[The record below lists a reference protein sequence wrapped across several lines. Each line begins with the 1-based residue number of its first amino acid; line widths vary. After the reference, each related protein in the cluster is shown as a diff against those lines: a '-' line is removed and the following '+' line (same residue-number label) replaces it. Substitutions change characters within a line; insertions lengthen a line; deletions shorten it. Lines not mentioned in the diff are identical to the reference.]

1 MLDMIQAKVAE
12 MLKGINAG
20 LYADDW
26 CWNNDETVVEFTVM
40 EFRGI
45 KNGRPDEVNRGRY
58 RFVYKVDDVFE
69 RSAEKQV
76 ADWLEELACR
86 F

>member
-1 MLDMIQAKVAE
+1 MLDMIQEKVAK

-26 CWNNDETVVEFTVM
+26 CWNDDETVVEFTVM
-40 EFRGI
+40 EFCGI
-45 KNGRPDEVNRGRY
+45 KNGRPVEVNRGRY
-58 RFVYKVDDVFE
+58 RFIYKADDVFE

-76 ADWLEELACR
+76 ADWLEELVCR

>member
-1 MLDMIQAKVAE
+1 MLDMIQEKVAK

-20 LYADDW
+20 MYADDW
-26 CWNNDETVVEFTVM
+26 RWNDNETAVEFTVM

-45 KNGRPDEVNRGRY
+45 RNGKPVEVNRGCY
-58 RFVYKVDDVFE
+58 RFVYDANDVFE
-69 RSAEKQV
+69 RSAEMQV
-76 ADWLEELACR
+76 VDWLEKLACR